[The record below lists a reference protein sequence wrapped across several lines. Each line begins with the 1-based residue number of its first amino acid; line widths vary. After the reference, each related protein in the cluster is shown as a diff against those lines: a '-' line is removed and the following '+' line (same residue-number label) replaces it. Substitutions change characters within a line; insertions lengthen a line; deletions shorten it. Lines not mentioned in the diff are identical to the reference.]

1 MAEKKDSHTKAHA
14 PVAPTASAVEK
25 PAEVTQVVPTA
36 QVAGDT
42 TVPDMFAPEP
52 PATATTVTGINH
64 EKSYVKT
71 LIFSAMFGYFGVDRF
86 YLGKIGT
93 GVLKIVT
100 LGGLGIWVLVD
111 FIITLVGG
119 AREKGKETLE
129 LEDTGKYKPF
139 FIRLTLV
146 WVGIYIALIVLELL
160 LIFIWMPKLM
170 KELTPA
176 QDRYELVC
184 YDHWNQNYL
193 PPETCPDYMPSD
205 HLSPATTN
213 IYREN

>member
-1 MAEKKDSHTKAHA
+1 
-14 PVAPTASAVEK
+14 
-25 PAEVTQVVPTA
+25 
-36 QVAGDT
+36 
-42 TVPDMFAPEP
+42 MFAPEP
-52 PATATTVTGINH
+52 PVATTVTGINH

-100 LGGLGIWVLVD
+100 FGGLGIWVLVD

-119 AREKGKETLE
+119 AREKGKESLE

-146 WVGIYIALIVLELL
+146 WVGIYIAIIVLELL
-160 LIFIWMPKLM
+160 LVFIWMPKLM
-170 KELTPA
+170 KQLTPE
-176 QDRYELVC
+176 QNRYELVC

-193 PPETCPDYMPSD
+193 PPETCPDYMPGDYSD
-205 HLSPATTN
+205 SGITN